1 MIKKELLIFELFI
14 IKRTD
19 LFREAPSGSRRII
32 QIPKF
37 KPQANL
43 NVSKKQEITIR
54 LAGYS
59 QDGIQSMGS
68 LLAKLAGRSGYRV
81 MTYMTIPA
89 TVAGGNSIYQL
100 RIGNRS
106 ILTPG
111 DEADVLVAL
120 YQDSLEAHISLLK
133 AGGVLLCDSKHC
145 QPEGKVPDGT
155 HVYALPITDLLES
168 ALGGHAMKGKNM
180 FLLGMLSRLLGL
192 DDAKVEDLALERF
205 RKKDESVIQNVRTAL
220 MAGLEYEWSGRRPD
234 IHLDEAKHS
243 CEAVTMDGN
252 SAVAYGL
259 ISAGV
264 RYGASYPITPA
275 TSIMEVL
282 IEELPKYNGVFLQTE
297 DELAAAAAA
306 IGMSYGG
313 NLAVTSTSGPGMS
326 LKMECLGWATM
337 AEMPLIV
344 VDVQRGGPSTGIPTQ
359 VEQSDLL
366 QSVYGSHGD
375 APRVV
380 LAARDVEECFS
391 ICKDA
396 AAIAKQYSTPV
407 VILSDQGLSTRIE
420 AFDKPDW
427 NTCIV
432 EPKLDQEARPADFVP
447 YPADALTH
455 HAPPGCRIESGRYPV
470 MTGLEHDTTSGPNP
484 GPANHMTMTAKRR
497 KKFQMLEEATPM
509 PEMLGDDQ
517 GDLLLIS
524 WGSSFGATREAVM
537 RMEAEGRKASHMHLR
552 TLYPLKL
559 EIRNVLERFKR
570 VYTVELNDAGIYGAG
585 QLATLIRSVT
595 GCDRVRSIAKT
606 DGQTFKVREILKAVA
621 NA

>member
-1 MIKKELLIFELFI
+1 M
-14 IKRTD
+14 
-19 LFREAPSGSRRII
+19 
-32 QIPKF
+32 
-37 KPQANL
+37 
-43 NVSKKQEITIR
+43 SKKQEITIR

-306 IGMSYGG
+306 IGMS
-313 NLAVTSTSGPGMS
+313 S
-326 LKMECLGWATM
+326 
-337 AEMPLIV
+337 
-344 VDVQRGGPSTGIPTQ
+344 
-359 VEQSDLL
+359 
-366 QSVYGSHGD
+366 
-375 APRVV
+375 
-380 LAARDVEECFS
+380 
-391 ICKDA
+391 
-396 AAIAKQYSTPV
+396 
-407 VILSDQGLSTRIE
+407 
-420 AFDKPDW
+420 
-427 NTCIV
+427 
-432 EPKLDQEARPADFVP
+432 
-447 YPADALTH
+447 
-455 HAPPGCRIESGRYPV
+455 
-470 MTGLEHDTTSGPNP
+470 
-484 GPANHMTMTAKRR
+484 
-497 KKFQMLEEATPM
+497 
-509 PEMLGDDQ
+509 
-517 GDLLLIS
+517 
-524 WGSSFGATREAVM
+524 
-537 RMEAEGRKASHMHLR
+537 
-552 TLYPLKL
+552 
-559 EIRNVLERFKR
+559 
-570 VYTVELNDAGIYGAG
+570 
-585 QLATLIRSVT
+585 
-595 GCDRVRSIAKT
+595 
-606 DGQTFKVREILKAVA
+606 
-621 NA
+621 

>member
-1 MIKKELLIFELFI
+1 M
-14 IKRTD
+14 
-19 LFREAPSGSRRII
+19 
-32 QIPKF
+32 
-37 KPQANL
+37 
-43 NVSKKQEITIR
+43 
-54 LAGYS
+54 
-59 QDGIQSMGS
+59 
-68 LLAKLAGRSGYRV
+68 AKLAGRWEPV

-100 RIGNRS
+100 RIVNLS

-120 YQDSLEAHISLLK
+120 YQDSLQSHIGLLK
-133 AGGVLLCDSKHC
+133 AGGILLCDSKHC
-145 QPEGKVPDGT
+145 QPEGVAPEGT
-155 HVYALPITDLLES
+155 QVYALPITDLLES

-205 RKKDESVIQNVRTAL
+205 RKKDESVIHNVRTAL
-220 MAGLEYEWSGRRPD
+220 MAGLDYEWSGRCPS
-234 IHLDEAKHS
+234 IHLDDPKHS

-252 SAVAYGL
+252 SAMAYGL

-282 IEELPKYNGVFLQTE
+282 IEELPKYNGIFLQTE

-313 NLAVTSTSGPGMS
+313 NLAVTTTSGPGMS

-337 AEMPLIV
+337 AEMPLLV
-344 VDVQRGGPSTGIPTQ
+344 VNVQRGGPSTGIPTQ

-366 QSVYGSHGD
+366 QSIYGSHGD

-380 LAARDVEECFS
+380 LAARDVEECFA

-427 NTCIV
+427 NACYV
-432 EPKLDQEARPADFVP
+432 EPKLDQEDRPADFVP
-447 YPADALTH
+447 YPADGLTH
-455 HAPPGCRIESGRYPV
+455 HAPPGCRIGSGRYPV
-470 MTGLEHDTTSGPNP
+470 MTGLEHDTMSGPNP
-484 GPANHMTMTAKRR
+484 GAANHMTMTAKRR
-497 KKFQMLEEATPM
+497 KKFQMLEDATPM
-509 PEMLGDDQ
+509 PEELDDKGIFCSSVGDR
-517 GDLLLIS
+517 L
-524 WGSSFGATREAVM
+524 
-537 RMEAEGRKASHMHLR
+537 MERPA
-552 TLYPLKL
+552 KL
-559 EIRNVLERFKR
+559 FSAWK
-570 VYTVELNDAGIYGAG
+570 
-585 QLATLIRSVT
+585 
-595 GCDRVRSIAKT
+595 
-606 DGQTFKVREILKAVA
+606 LKARRRA
-621 NA
+621 TCTFAPFTRSNARFARFLSSSSGCIPWS